1 MEKVVEYKKLGK
13 KEVSL
18 LNGKMML
25 NLIEEVTF
33 NKYLGWEVSN
43 LYWMDDEG
51 FIWKSEQNISP
62 KLPTIY
68 IEVTKNSSS
77 SSLVVQ

>member
-1 MEKVVEYKKLGK
+1 
-13 KEVSL
+13 
-18 LNGKMML
+18 L
-25 NLIEEVTF
+25 NLIEEVTL

-62 KLPTIY
+62 KLPTVY
-68 IEVTKNSSS
+68 IEVTKKPS
-77 SSLVVQ
+77 V

>member
-25 NLIEEVTF
+25 NLIEEVTL

-43 LYWMDDEG
+43 LYLDG
-51 FIWKSEQNISP
+51 
-62 KLPTIY
+62 
-68 IEVTKNSSS
+68 
-77 SSLVVQ
+77 